1 MVSNVLVPI
10 VIENTGK
17 GERSMD
23 IYSKMLD
30 ERIVFMNG
38 QVEENMAQIISA
50 QLLFL
55 DYKDRGAPISLYI
68 NSPGGSVH
76 AGLAIYDTMQFVKS
90 PVHTI
95 VMGMAASM
103 GSFIAQAGAKGNR
116 FVLPESTTMIHRV
129 SSGTR
134 GTSGTIYEQ
143 DLQWKDMEASRNH
156 SIHLNERLT
165 RLYAKHNSAGKKFEE
180 FLETMKHDTW
190 LTAHQAVEW
199 GLADKVVD
207 SLAEV

>member
-1 MVSNVLVPI
+1 MPSNLLVPM

-23 IYSKMLD
+23 IYSKLLD

-38 QVEENMAQIISA
+38 EVEENMAQIISA

-55 DYKDRGAPISLYI
+55 DYKDRAKPISLYI

-76 AGLAIYDTMQFVKS
+76 AGLAIYDTMQFIKS
-90 PVHTI
+90 PVHTL

-103 GSFIAQAGAKGNR
+103 GSFIAQAGAKGGR
-116 FVLPESTTMIHRV
+116 LVLPESTTMIHRV

-165 RLYAKHNSAGKKFEE
+165 RLYAKHNSAGKTYEE
-180 FLETMKHDTW
+180 FLDVMKHDTW
-190 LTAHQAVEW
+190 LTAQQAVEF
-199 GLADKVVD
+199 GLADRVVED
-207 SLAEV
+207 TP

>member
-1 MVSNVLVPI
+1 MATNLLVPM

-23 IYSKMLD
+23 IYSKLLD

-38 QVEENMAQIISA
+38 EVEENMAQIICA

-76 AGLAIYDTMQFVKS
+76 AGLAIHDTMQFVKS
-90 PVHTI
+90 PIHTL

-103 GSFIAQAGAKGNR
+103 GSFIAQSGEKGFR

-165 RLYAKHNSAGKKFEE
+165 KLYAKYNTKGKTYEE
-180 FLETMKHDTW
+180 FLEIMKHDTW
-190 LTAHQAVEW
+190 LTAEQAVEF
-199 GLADKVVD
+199 GLADKVVE
-207 SLAEV
+207 SLN